1 MKFNMYNILINLIM
15 KQTKIFWMTKCFYF
29 FLGNSSIAPV
39 VVVGGST
46 VLVAAVVD
54 GLVAGLVCSVV
65 DGLVAGFVC
74 SVLEVVVDPAISTP
88 ILAYHS
94 KYVHII

>member
-1 MKFNMYNILINLIM
+1 
-15 KQTKIFWMTKCFYF
+15 MTKCLF
-29 FLGNSSIAPV
+29 FLFENSIAPV

-54 GLVAGLVCSVV
+54 GLVTGLVCSVV
-65 DGLVAGFVC
+65 DGLVAGLVC

>member
-1 MKFNMYNILINLIM
+1 MF
-15 KQTKIFWMTKCFYF
+15 IFF
-29 FLGNSSIAPV
+29 FENSSIAPV

-54 GLVAGLVCSVV
+54 GLVAGLVCSV
-65 DGLVAGFVC
+65 
-74 SVLEVVVDPAISTP
+74 LEVVVDPAISTP